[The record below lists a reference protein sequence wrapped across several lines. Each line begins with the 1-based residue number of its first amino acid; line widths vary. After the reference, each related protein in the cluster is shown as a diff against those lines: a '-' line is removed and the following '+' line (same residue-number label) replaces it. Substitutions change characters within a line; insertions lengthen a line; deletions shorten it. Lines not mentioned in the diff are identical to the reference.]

1 MIGRKLILQ
10 SRDDDM
16 MMMILYRF
24 GDILYYLYFHIE
36 NDVGILLIVEHQVEV
51 DSMSTIQ
58 LIENLKMID

>member
-10 SRDDDM
+10 SRDVDM
-16 MMMILYRF
+16 MMMMMMMMYRF

-51 DSMSTIQ
+51 DCG
-58 LIENLKMID
+58 L